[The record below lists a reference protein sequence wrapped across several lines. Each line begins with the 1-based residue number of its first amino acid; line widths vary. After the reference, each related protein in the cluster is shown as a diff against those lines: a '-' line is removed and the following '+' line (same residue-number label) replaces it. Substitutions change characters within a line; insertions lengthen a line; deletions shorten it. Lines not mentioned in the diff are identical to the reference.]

1 MVSEWVKHITHVS
14 GGDQCQGEKESRKRG
29 RQNAGSEKKWEEVL
43 LRGDSGTK
51 IWRCWGSKFWGSLG
65 KRSPG
70 QQKDQGVWKPA
81 CIAFLKSTEP
91 HSHCMC
97 VCVYLKT
104 SWILRLVRGF
114 NFCLNGFLHLGSSL
128 IVHSGSSNRQSWA
141 GIALPVWK
149 KQNCFG
155 TDWVLGWWLCFPGF

>member
-1 MVSEWVKHITHVS
+1 M
-14 GGDQCQGEKESRKRG
+14 CQVAISAKERKKAGRG
-29 RQNAGSEKKWEEVL
+29 VDRMPGVRRS
-43 LRGDSGTK
+43 
-51 IWRCWGSKFWGSLG
+51 G
-65 KRSPG
+65 KRCYW
-70 QQKDQGVWKPA
+70 GVTVEQRSEGAEGASFEDLWGREVQANRKIKECGNLHALPSWNPQSHIV
-81 CIAFLKSTEP
+81 IA
-91 HSHCMC
+91 C